1 MWRMSDDQPQ
11 IPFVHTLRVRYAE
24 CDMQG
29 HVFNAQYFTWLDI
42 AHTELWRATVG
53 PYQAFV
59 ASGFEFVVAEASAR
73 FRSPAH
79 FDDEI
84 AIAIELTALSNSS
97 MTTRHTLR
105 RGEELLAECSLRHV
119 CVDARELGK
128 APWPEAVRAAFA
140 PLVVAS

>member
-1 MWRMSDDQPQ
+1 MSADDPQ
-11 IPFVHTLRVRYAE
+11 TTPFVHTLRVRYAE

-29 HVFNAQYFTWLDI
+29 HAFNAQYFTWLDI

-53 PYQAFV
+53 PYQEFV

-84 AIAIELTALSNSS
+84 AIAVEVVALSNSS
-97 MTTRHTLR
+97 MTTRHTIR
-105 RGEELLAECSLRHV
+105 RGEELLADCSLRHV

-140 PLVVAS
+140 PLVVAG